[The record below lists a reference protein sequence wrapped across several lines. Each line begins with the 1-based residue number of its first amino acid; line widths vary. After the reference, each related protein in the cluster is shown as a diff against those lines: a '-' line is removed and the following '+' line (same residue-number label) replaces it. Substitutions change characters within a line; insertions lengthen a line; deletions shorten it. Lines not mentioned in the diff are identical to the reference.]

1 MESRIE
7 FPQKFKIGP
16 LYDPEITLLGI
27 YLNEIKSWS
36 CANISTPIFIVA
48 SLTIAKTLKKLVSI
62 HGWMDEE
69 NIFVPHKGVLFSHKK
84 EGKTAYLQQ
93 RRWILIALCC
103 RNKSEREK
111 QLWYGLIY

>member
-36 CANISTPIFIVA
+36 CANISTPMFIVA
-48 SLTIAKTLKKLVSI
+48 SLTIAKTLKQPKFPL
-62 HGWMDEE
+62 MDEWIKKISLSHTRE
-69 NIFVPHKGVLFSHKK
+69 YYSAIKRKEKLPICNNIDES
-84 EGKTAYLQQ
+84 
-93 RRWILIALCC
+93 W
-103 RNKSEREK
+103 
-111 QLWYGLIY
+111 